1 MSTLIHWV
9 DTEADTL
16 GVIRLDSVQSTT
28 PEDSMTITDHPV
40 EQGANVVDH
49 AREEPTR
56 LSIEGTVSSIPN
68 RAVDTDASFQTIE
81 LEAPTMFATDPQT
94 ITLDVPKPP
103 LALTPSGL
111 IRAAV
116 TGIGDAIFGGPN
128 LDATFSGEP
137 KPGDAPFKAQV
148 YQQNAPRNR
157 VRDVYEALLRVQSKR
172 LFCTI
177 STRDRELTDM
187 LIERI
192 AEPRSVEDGGSAKF
206 QIDFKRVRVAA
217 SRTVAAPKPTEER
230 GKTSVNKGAQA
241 GTKDEDPKQR
251 RKTLAKVALDALR
264 GGG

>member
-1 MSTLIHWV
+1 MSTQIHWV
-9 DTEADTL
+9 DPDDDTL
-16 GVIRLDSVQSTT
+16 GVIRLDTVQSTT
-28 PEDSMTITDHPV
+28 PEDSMSITDHPV

-56 LSIEGTVSSIPN
+56 FSVEGTVSSIPN
-68 RAVDTDASFQTIE
+68 RLIDTDAGFQTIE
-81 LEAPTMFATDPQT
+81 LEAPMMLATDPQT

-111 IRAAV
+111 IQAAV
-116 TGIGDAIFGGPN
+116 VGIGEAIFGGPN

-137 KPGDAPFKAQV
+137 KPGDASFKAQV
-148 YQQNAPRNR
+148 YQQNVPRNR

-187 LIERI
+187 LIERV
-192 AEPRSVEDGGSAKF
+192 AEPRAVEDGGSAKF
-206 QIDFKRVRVAA
+206 QVDFKRVRVSA
-217 SRTVAAPKPTEER
+217 SQTVAAPKPTEAR
-230 GKTSVNKGAQA
+230 GKTGVNKGAQA

-251 RKTLAKVALDALR
+251 RKTLAKVTLDALR
-264 GGG
+264 SGS